1 MPQSTGIAQPGE
13 LTDTLLV
20 LQAASGWR
28 LLLAVVVALAV
39 LVLTWRGLRGEIDRW
54 RRWLLFGLRA
64 VSLALLA
71 LLLLEPALQHRQL
84 SPLRR
89 RLVVAVDASRSMAL
103 PADAAA
109 QRRQRVAAWLQR
121 EAGQLDALSG
131 RFEIASFHFDS
142 GLRTAALQD
151 LGTAADGAATD
162 LLAVLEAIA
171 ARAGDD
177 LAAVVLISDGADT
190 TGLGRQPPERAA
202 ETIAGALDD
211 YPVPVNTFAVGG
223 AEPFR
228 DLAIAEVSAD
238 DFAFIRNAVEVEVEL
253 VATGL
258 GAVTAPVSL
267 EQEGRN
273 LASTSVQLEPGEPR
287 RVTLRFVP
295 DRVGKFVYRVST
307 PVVPGERLSDN
318 NQHTFVARIIRD
330 KIRVLHLVGRPSWDV
345 RFLRQALKRNPN
357 VDLVSFFILRTAHD
371 APGVS
376 QDRLSLI
383 PFPVDELFG
392 HELPTFDAVV
402 FQNFN
407 HGPYRVTYYLPQ
419 LAEYVSD
426 GGALLMI
433 GGDLSFGAGGYGQ
446 TPLESVLPVRL
457 APGDDLRDQAFRAVP
472 SSAGADHP
480 VLDVGLGDAF
490 DQLPPFGS
498 FNQAEGLQPQ
508 AVVLVEHPF
517 ERSGDRR
524 APILAL
530 RQVERGRSA
539 ALLTDG
545 LWRWNFLHAG
555 QGGAPRIYHRLFNN
569 LLHWLIRDP
578 GMQAV
583 SLQTARTRYGPE
595 EPVRLEARQR
605 GAAQGARM
613 RLTLFGARRGEPLE
627 RRSVVLDAGGKAE
640 IELDALQPGAY
651 LARLE
656 AEAEAGTGLRAE
668 EAFVVTGGGRER
680 SQPRPRPGLLE
691 RIAEATGG
699 RSDSVDTGALDALEF
714 AEGRRYRVEASTTR
728 PLLGVGWALGLVL
741 ALWTLEWFLRRRW
754 GFA

>member
-1 MPQSTGIAQPGE
+1 VQPGE

-20 LQAASGWR
+20 FQAASGWR
-28 LLLAVVVALAV
+28 LALALLVAAAV
-39 LVLTWRGLRGEIDRW
+39 LVLTWRGLRGEVERW
-54 RRWLLFGLRA
+54 RRWLLFGLRTI
-64 VSLALLA
+64 SLLLLA
-71 LLLLEPALQHRQL
+71 LLLLEPALQHRRL

-89 RLVVAVDASRSMAL
+89 SLVLAVDASRSMAL
-103 PADAAA
+103 PADADA

-121 EAGQLDALSG
+121 QTGQLDALAG
-131 RFEIASFHFDS
+131 QFELAPFHFDTD
-142 GLRTAALQD
+142 LRPAALGD
-151 LGTAADGAATD
+151 LGTAADGDGSD

-171 ARAGDD
+171 ARMGDD

-190 TGLGRQPPERAA
+190 TGLGRRPPQRAA
-202 ETIAGALDD
+202 EAIAEALDD
-211 YPVPVNTFAVGG
+211 FPVPVNTFVAGG
-223 AEPFR
+223 AGPFR

-253 VATGL
+253 VANGL

-267 EQEGRN
+267 EQGGRN
-273 LASTSVQLEPGEPR
+273 LASTSVQLEAGEPR

-307 PVVPGERLSDN
+307 PVLPGERLPDN

-330 KIRVLHLVGRPSWDV
+330 KIRVLHLVGRPCWDV

-392 HELPTFDAVV
+392 HELPTFDAVI

-407 HGPYRVTYYLPQ
+407 HGPYRVTHYLPQ
-419 LAEYVSD
+419 VADYVSG

-457 APGDDLRDQAFRAVP
+457 APGDDLRVQAFRAVA

-480 VLDVGLGDAF
+480 VLDLGSGENF

-508 AVVLVEHPF
+508 AVVLLEHPF
-517 ERSGDRR
+517 ERSGGRR
-524 APILAL
+524 SPILAL
-530 RQVERGRSA
+530 RQVDRGRSA

-545 LWRWNFLHAG
+545 LWRWNYIHAG
-555 QGGAPRIYHRLFNN
+555 QGGSPRIYHRLFNN
-569 LLHWLIRDP
+569 LLRWLIRDP
-578 GMQAV
+578 GLQAV
-583 SLQTARTRYGPE
+583 SLQTARTDRK
-595 EPVRLEARQR
+595 
-605 GAAQGARM
+605 
-613 RLTLFGARRGEPLE
+613 
-627 RRSVVLDAGGKAE
+627 SVV
-640 IELDALQPGAY
+640 
-651 LARLE
+651 
-656 AEAEAGTGLRAE
+656 
-668 EAFVVTGGGRER
+668 
-680 SQPRPRPGLLE
+680 
-691 RIAEATGG
+691 
-699 RSDSVDTGALDALEF
+699 
-714 AEGRRYRVEASTTR
+714 
-728 PLLGVGWALGLVL
+728 
-741 ALWTLEWFLRRRW
+741 
-754 GFA
+754 

>member
-1 MPQSTGIAQPGE
+1 MPQPTGIAQSGE

-20 LQAASGWR
+20 FQAASGWR
-28 LLLAVVVALAV
+28 LALALLVAAAV
-39 LVLTWRGLRGEIDRW
+39 LMLTWRGLRGEIERW
-54 RRWLLFGLRA
+54 RRWLLFGLRT
-64 VSLALLA
+64 VSMLLLA
-71 LLLLEPALQHRQL
+71 LLLLEPALQHRRL
-84 SPLRR
+84 SPLSR
-89 RLVVAVDASRSMAL
+89 RLVLAVDASRSMAL
-103 PADAAA
+103 PADADA

-121 EAGQLDALSG
+121 QSG
-131 RFEIASFHFDS
+131 RLEALAARFELAPFHFDT
-142 GLRTAALQD
+142 GLRPAAVRD
-151 LGTAADGAATD
+151 LGTVADGDGSD

-171 ARAGDD
+171 ARAGDE

-202 ETIAGALDD
+202 ETIADALGDF
-211 YPVPVNTFAVGG
+211 PVPINTFVAGG
-223 AEPFR
+223 TEPFR
-228 DLAIAEVSAD
+228 DLAIAEVNAD

-267 EQEGRN
+267 EQGGRN
-273 LASTSVQLEPGEPR
+273 LASTSVQLEPGEPQ

-307 PVVPGERLSDN
+307 PVVPGERLPDN

-419 LAEYVSD
+419 LAEYVSG

-457 APGDDLRDQAFRAVP
+457 APGDDLRVQSFRAVA

-480 VLDVGLGDAF
+480 VLDLGSGQDF
-490 DQLPPFGS
+490 GQLPSFAS

-508 AVVLVEHPF
+508 AVVLLEHPF

-524 APILAL
+524 SPILAL
-530 RQVERGRSA
+530 RQVDRGRSA

-545 LWRWNFLHAG
+545 LWRWNYIHAG
-555 QGGAPRIYHRLFNN
+555 RGGPPRIYHRLFNN
-569 LLHWLIRDP
+569 LLRWLIRDP
-578 GMQAV
+578 GLQAV
-583 SLQTARTRYGPE
+583 SLQTARTRYGPD
-595 EPVRLEARQR
+595 EPVRLEARLHGAAR
-605 GAAQGARM
+605 GARL
-613 RLTLFGARRGEPLE
+613 RLTLLDARDGEPLQ
-627 RRSVVLDAGGKAE
+627 RRTVTLDAGGKAE
-640 IELDALQPGAY
+640 IELGAPQPGAY

-656 AEAEAGTGLRAE
+656 SDDRTGAGFRAE

-680 SQPRPRPGLLE
+680 SQPRPRPELLE
-691 RIAEATGG
+691 RIAAATGG
-699 RSDSVDTGALDALEF
+699 RSDSIAAGALDELELD
-714 AEGRRYRVEASTTR
+714 AGRRYRVEASTTR
-728 PLLGVGWALGLVL
+728 PLLGAVWALVLVL